1 MKEDYY
7 KILGISKD
15 ASQSE
20 IKKAYRKKAIQFHPD
35 KNPDD
40 KNAEVEFKKAAEAY
54 EVLSNPEKNPDMI
67 NTDILHLTVRKVLE
81 VVWIWKTYLA
91 NLEIFLEVLLVDLE
105 GFSSGAR
112 QNKGS
117 NLRIR
122 VKLSLEEILEGVEKK
137 VKVRKKVQ
145 AEGVTYQTCQKC
157 NGKGQIL
164 KITNTILGRM
174 QASAVCDACGG
185 SGKIIA
191 NRPKGSDANGLILK
205 EETVSIKIPS
215 GVEEGMQ
222 LKVQG
227 KGNASPGGSNGDLIV
242 LIEELGH
249 ENFVREGSNLHH
261 DLYFNF

>member
-67 NTDILHLTVRKVLE
+67 NTDILHLMVRKVLE

-105 GFSSGAR
+105 GDFR
-112 QNKGS
+112 
-117 NLRIR
+117 
-122 VKLSLEEILEGVEKK
+122 
-137 VKVRKKVQ
+137 
-145 AEGVTYQTCQKC
+145 
-157 NGKGQIL
+157 
-164 KITNTILGRM
+164 LGL
-174 QASAVCDACGG
+174 
-185 SGKIIA
+185 GKIKDQI
-191 NRPKGSDANGLILK
+191 S
-205 EETVSIKIPS
+205 E
-215 GVEEGMQ
+215 
-222 LKVQG
+222 
-227 KGNASPGGSNGDLIV
+227 
-242 LIEELGH
+242 
-249 ENFVREGSNLHH
+249 FV
-261 DLYFNF
+261 